1 MASVEEPDFM
11 KGPRKPLEG
20 LPGSSEAR
28 ALASQRFPG
37 KPYCLVR
44 DWTIFRIEVTPAELS
59 KVHASGQLPMIVFAH
74 NVAED
79 SQGRFERGDWVR
91 STMCTSFND
100 GVLFETRNTIYVLIG
115 PGHEQPATLKDVFS
129 FC

>member
-11 KGPRKPLEG
+11 KGPRTPLEG
-20 LPGSSEAR
+20 LPSSSEAR
-28 ALASQRFPG
+28 ALANRRFPG

-44 DWTIFRIEVTPAELS
+44 DWTIFHIEVTPAELS

-100 GVLFETRNTIYVLIG
+100 GVLFETRNTVYALIG
-115 PGHEQPATLKDVFS
+115 SGHEQPATLKEVFS

>member
-1 MASVEEPDFM
+1 MASVVEPDFM
-11 KGPRKPLEG
+11 KGPRTPLEG
-20 LPGSSEAR
+20 LLSSSEAR
-28 ALASQRFPG
+28 ALVSQRFPG

-44 DWTIFRIEVTPAELS
+44 DWTIFHIEVTPAELS

-79 SQGRFERGDWVR
+79 SQGRFERGCWVR
-91 STMCTSFND
+91 STMCISFND